1 MDALGTAGIT
11 LGFIGMVAIGWLLRW
26 TGLLSADDAK
36 PLNVLI
42 VYIGLPALVFQ
53 SIRTANL
60 EWDMVF
66 IAVSA
71 WIVFGATALVAWGTA
86 RLMRMAR
93 PVAGGFIL
101 ASALGNTAYLG
112 YPIALALF
120 GEEGLARAIFYDI
133 FGTVGA
139 MLLVGLLIAERFG
152 RSDGRRVRPAQ
163 EILTFPAVIALG
175 LALLLRGVEI
185 PVLVSD
191 WLDTFAKLVTPLIMI
206 SVGLTLRMGSLQ
218 EHIRPLMALS
228 GIRLVLAPMAAFVVG
243 SVLLEG
249 AGALD
254 QLVLS
259 AGMPSMMLTLV
270 IGSRFGLDTGFIAA
284 AILVT
289 TTLSVVTI
297 PVMRLLMG

>member
-1 MDALGTAGIT
+1 
-11 LGFIGMVAIGWLLRW
+11 
-26 TGLLSADDAK
+26 
-36 PLNVLI
+36 
-42 VYIGLPALVFQ
+42 
-53 SIRTANL
+53 
-60 EWDMVF
+60 
-66 IAVSA
+66 
-71 WIVFGATALVAWGTA
+71 
-86 RLMRMAR
+86 MAR

-152 RSDGRRVRPAQ
+152 RSGGRRVRPAQ

>member
-53 SIRTANL
+53 SIRTATL
-60 EWDMVF
+60 EWDMVL

-71 WIVFGATALVAWGTA
+71 WIVFGATALVAWGVA
-86 RLMRMAR
+86 RLMRLSR

-101 ASALGNTAYLG
+101 TSALGNTAYLG
-112 YPIALALF
+112 YPMSLALF
-120 GEEGLARAIFYDI
+120 GQEGLARAIFYDI
-133 FGTVGA
+133 FGTVA
-139 MLLVGLLIAERFG
+139 AILLVGLLIAERFG
-152 RSDGRRVRPAQ
+152 RSDARPIRPAQ
-163 EILTFPAVIALG
+163 EMLTFPAVIALG
-175 LALLLRGVEI
+175 LALLLGGVEI

-218 EHIRPLMALS
+218 EHIRPLLALS
-228 GIRLVLAPMAAFVVG
+228 GIRLLLAPMAAFVVG

-249 AGALD
+249 ASALD

-284 AILVT
+284 AILMT

-297 PVMRLLMG
+297 PAMRLVMG

>member
-11 LGFIGMVAIGWLLRW
+11 LGFIGMVAFGWLLRW

-42 VYIGLPALVFQ
+42 VYIGLPALVFR
-53 SIRTANL
+53 SIQTATL
-60 EWDMVF
+60 ERDMVL

-71 WIVFGATALVAWGTA
+71 WVVFGVTALVAWGAA
-86 RLMRMAR
+86 RLMALSR

-101 ASALGNTAYLG
+101 TSALGNTAYLG
-112 YPIALALF
+112 YPMALALF
-120 GEEGLARAIFYDI
+120 GEEGLSRAIFYDI

-152 RSDGRRVRPAQ
+152 RSDGRPIRPAR
-163 EILTFPAVIALG
+163 EILTFPAVIAVVI
-175 LALLLRGVEI
+175 ALLLQGIEI

-206 SVGLTLRMGSLQ
+206 SVGLTLSMGSLR
-218 EHIRPLMALS
+218 EHIRPLMVLS
-228 GIRLVLAPMAAFVVG
+228 GIRLALAPAAAFIVG
-243 SVLLEG
+243 SMVLEG

-254 QLVLS
+254 LLVLS

-284 AILVT
+284 AILMT
-289 TTLSVVTI
+289 TTFSVVTI